1 MKQFLLVLGLAAI
14 ATSPMATAQEK
25 APMKR
30 KPFVPTNQYET
41 KTLEGWTVHVN
52 KSLLGDQAELGRR
65 ALRLLELKL
74 FDLSTAVPAKAC
86 AELRKV
92 PIWLGVDDG
101 YAPCSEYHMSESWLK
116 DNGFNPEKAKAVE
129 IGNASLFLDWSKG
142 QPSMVLHEM
151 AHAYH
156 DRVLGR
162 DHPAVAQAYAV
173 AVESKKY
180 DSVLRNNGKVE
191 RAYAMANVA
200 EYFAES
206 TESFFGTNDYYPF
219 VAVEFRQHDP
229 QMYELLRTLWNK

>member
-1 MKQFLLVLGLAAI
+1 MAAP
-14 ATSPMATAQEK
+14 SPGAISQDK
-25 APMKR
+25 APVKR
-30 KPFVPTNQYET
+30 KPFVPTTQYESR
-41 KTLEGWTVHVN
+41 TLEGWTVRVN
-52 KSLLGDQAELGRR
+52 KSLLEDQADLGRR

-74 FDLSTAVPAKAC
+74 YDLSTAVPAKAC

-101 YAPCSEYHMSESWLK
+101 HAPCSEYHVSESWLRE
-116 DNGFNPEKAKAVE
+116 NGFNPEKAKAVE
-129 IGNASLFLDWSKG
+129 IGNASLFIEWSKG

-162 DHPAVAQAYAV
+162 AHAGVAQAYAA

-180 DSVLRNNGKVE
+180 ESVLRNNGQVE
-191 RAYAMANVA
+191 RAYAITDAA

-206 TESFFGTNDYYPF
+206 SEAFFGTNDYYPF
-219 VAVEFRQHDP
+219 VAVELRQHDP
-229 QMYELLRTLWNK
+229 KMFELLKEVWNR